1 MASSAAAAPSTA
13 CCCRQAVL
21 LNLKFNEVV
30 ASFANA
36 AGVGSGDQ
44 LRASATKPKPGG
56 AACTCIAFRTG
67 SGVPL
72 MAAGGGAGVITVW
85 NLDERRL
92 HTIVK
97 VHFTAFACSP
107 ALCDHAQPLVWAG
120 SLLYECR
127 AALTICTGHKLQTAH
142 TSVSACT
149 ASLAA
154 IVCCLEFPFALHIYV
169 HPDAIEG
176 LLRQLLC
183 EHMLM
188 RTCLHRSTLAA
199 GFRMHMMA
207 R

>member
-1 MASSAAAAPSTA
+1 MRDATQATMWMCLVTGYSHLCSHMLRPCSKPGSTCNKVQSLATMAKPAATA

-56 AACTCIAFRTG
+56 GACTCIAFRTG

-85 NLDERRL
+85 NLEERRL

-97 VHFTAFACSP
+97 VLFPAFACSL
-107 ALCDHAQPLVWAG
+107 ALCDHAQTFW
-120 SLLYECR
+120 
-127 AALTICTGHKLQTAH
+127 
-142 TSVSACT
+142 
-149 ASLAA
+149 
-154 IVCCLEFPFALHIYV
+154 
-169 HPDAIEG
+169 
-176 LLRQLLC
+176 
-183 EHMLM
+183 
-188 RTCLHRSTLAA
+188 
-199 GFRMHMMA
+199 
-207 R
+207 

>member
-1 MASSAAAAPSTA
+1 MLRPCSKSGSTCIKVQSLATMAKSAAAAPSTA

-56 AACTCIAFRTG
+56 GACTCIAFRTG

-85 NLDERRL
+85 NLEERRL

-97 VHFTAFACSP
+97 VQFTAFACSL
-107 ALCDHAQPLVWAG
+107 ALCGLAQTLVWA
-120 SLLYECR
+120 SRLAMKSR
-127 AALTICTGHKLQTAH
+127 AAPDNVHRTQLQTAYIP
-142 TSVSACT
+142 VLACT

-154 IVCCLEFPFALHIYV
+154 IVCSVEFPFALYIHF
-169 HPDAIEG
+169 HPDALKG
-176 LLRQLLC
+176 LLNC
-183 EHMLM
+183 CVSM
-188 RTCLHRSTLAA
+188 C
-199 GFRMHMMA
+199 
-207 R
+207 